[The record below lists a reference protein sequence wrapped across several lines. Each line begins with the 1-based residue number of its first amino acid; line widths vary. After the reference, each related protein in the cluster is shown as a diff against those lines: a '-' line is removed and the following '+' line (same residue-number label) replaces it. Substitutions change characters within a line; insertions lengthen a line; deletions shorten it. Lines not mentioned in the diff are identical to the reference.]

1 MMHQSAGDGEPSSEL
16 AMLEGGTMLDLTRM
30 FPPKLITIA
39 VLVCL
44 TTLMGACV
52 AAPSSQPD
60 AAPQNAPRTPE
71 FSTTQIPVDEMAAPE
86 AAQPA
91 AQSECPGL
99 DSALAQVVA
108 SPDPLEQA
116 RQSLLT
122 VKDGKIQVVLVLSQ
136 QDTGFLQDYD
146 VEIGT
151 QSGMQAQVFV
161 SPDRLCDLAK
171 TDEVL
176 AINLPAQAVPQ

>member
-1 MMHQSAGDGEPSSEL
+1 
-16 AMLEGGTMLDLTRM
+16 
-30 FPPKLITIA
+30 
-39 VLVCL
+39 
-44 TTLMGACV
+44 
-52 AAPSSQPD
+52 
-60 AAPQNAPRTPE
+60 
-71 FSTTQIPVDEMAAPE
+71 MAAPE